1 MENRSASLKK
11 RICADMYISLVF
23 VAIEFA
29 IGMWQAVR
37 LISENDEFALK
48 RSIHAFTGAL
58 AIFFIFLILSR
69 VRKTGKPFDSTVI
82 TYMRAA
88 SLTVIVGGVLPFFLT
103 MILGVIKESGFSIEI
118 ANIDLLMPLVGVA
131 LGIVSEIFVYGK
143 DLQEDNDLIA

>member
-29 IGMWQAVR
+29 IGLWQAVR
-37 LISENDEFALK
+37 FISEKDEFALK

-58 AIFFIFLILSR
+58 AIFFIFMILNR
-69 VRKTGKPFDSTVI
+69 VSKTGKPFDSTVI
-82 TYMRAA
+82 NYLRTAA
-88 SLTVIVGGVLPFFLT
+88 LTIIVGGVLPFFAT
-103 MILGVIKESGFSIEI
+103 MVLGVVKDSGFSIEI
-118 ANIDLLMPLVGVA
+118 GNIDILIPLVGVA
-131 LGIVSEIFVYGK
+131 LGIVSEIFVYGR